1 MPFIG
6 SGIHACRLHWKQVIQ
21 HVHRI
26 LHWGRITA
34 WPHHWMFTAVTVL
47 VPPACAVAVYGA
59 TFHFRY
65 VQYVWLM
72 IFSQTFHPAR
82 VQLYITYSKIKGC
95 NLWWSWLVGWLV
107 GWRPTNLCV
116 PNIYL
121 KCIIPL
127 IYNPTI
133 QLCRWNLQSNL
144 HYIEIHIVC
153 LGHIIP
159 SWVGVLGTSPK
170 LI

>member
-1 MPFIG
+1 MSILPFIG

-47 VPPACAVAVYGA
+47 VPSACALASCMEQHFTSSMSDLWSFPRTFIRCVY
-59 TFHFRY
+59 
-65 VQYVWLM
+65 
-72 IFSQTFHPAR
+72 S
-82 VQLYITYSKIKGC
+82 YISLPVKSKTAICDG
-95 NLWWSWLVGWLV
+95 VGMC
-107 GWRPTNLCV
+107 P
-116 PNIYL
+116 IYL
-121 KCIIPL
+121 KFIIPL

-133 QLCRWNLQSNL
+133 QLCRWNLQSN
-144 HYIEIHIVC
+144 HGVC